1 MEDSRGSEKYEV
13 KKRKLRGPLLPL
25 IRRLN
30 EIRRSHPALQRFESL
45 TWLETHN
52 DDLIA
57 YAKRDG
63 EDVVITVVNL
73 DPESA
78 QEGLCI
84 VPPELEL
91 PDDFTA
97 AHPPQGTGF

>member
-1 MEDSRGSEKYEV
+1 M
-13 KKRKLRGPLLPL
+13 PL

-63 EDVVITVVNL
+63 EDIVITVVNL
-73 DPESA
+73 DPEAA

-84 VPPELEL
+84 VPPGLGL
-91 PDDFTA
+91 PADFTA
-97 AHPPQGTGF
+97 VDLLSTRLSGAPAETTSGSRPAART